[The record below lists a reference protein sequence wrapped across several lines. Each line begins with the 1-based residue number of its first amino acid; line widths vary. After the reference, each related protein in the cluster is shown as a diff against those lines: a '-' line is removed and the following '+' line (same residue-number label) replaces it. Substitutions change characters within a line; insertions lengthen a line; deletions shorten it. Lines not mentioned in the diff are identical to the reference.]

1 MAKTKLTLDIEYDY
15 EFILIGIS
23 CHTRDYRLCWALNK
37 EIGFDFVKDDD
48 IELRTKK
55 NQTVTSFSKFSY
67 YDEDQRLKYILIS
80 NKGTNDYLVPEQKK
94 QADYLLMIEG
104 SMADAEQNEFIIR
117 LKQIELIQ
125 LAFKIEVDSL
135 KSKQNLLF

>member
-23 CHTRDYRLCWALNK
+23 CHARDYRLCWALNK

-55 NQTVTSFSKFSY
+55 NQTITSFSKFSY

-104 SMADAEQNEFIIR
+104 SMADAEQNEFITR